1 MPLYKSIR
9 PDDQT
14 TIHVWKIEEGLREL
28 NEGIVLKDSS
38 QDRLDG
44 MKSEL
49 HQKAFLSVRHLLKL
63 EKYED
68 HDLYYNSYGKPLLND
83 GNHISITHSFEFA
96 AIIISKKE
104 VGIDVEKNR
113 EKILKIQHRFVNTDY
128 DSLSDEDMI
137 KQLTV
142 IWGAKESMYKTYPY
156 GGLSFHDHIA
166 INPFLF
172 KYGRSAG
179 RVIFGNWK
187 RKYNIFFSF
196 FNEGFT
202 LVYAISLPDDS
213 AIEPI

>member
-9 PDDQT
+9 PDNQT
-14 TIHVWKIEEGLREL
+14 TIHVWKIEEGLRDL
-28 NEGIVLKDSS
+28 SQGIVLKESS

-63 EKYED
+63 ENYED

-96 AIIISKKE
+96 AIIISKNE

-166 INPFLF
+166 ISPFLF

-179 RVIFGNWK
+179 RVIFDNWK
-187 RKYNIFFSF
+187 RKYDIFFSF

-202 LVYAISLPDDS
+202 LVYVILLSDDS